1 MTAETF
7 GKLLAGV
14 SALTLEERRQL
25 RDAIDRSLDPA
36 NREAEVELA
45 LIKAGLLIGPPLE
58 PVRGSSYR
66 ECDVIMVSGSP
77 MSETI
82 VEERR

>member
-25 RDAIDRSLDPA
+25 RDAIDRTLDPA
-36 NREAEVELA
+36 TREDEVELA
-45 LIKAGLLIGPPLE
+45 LIKAGLLIGPSPE
-58 PVRGSSYR
+58 PDRGSSYR
-66 ECDVIMVSGSP
+66 ECDLITVSGSP

-82 VEERR
+82 VEDRR